1 MAKVAPT
8 RKPGTDIA
16 PKDAPRDAL
25 GTVVTRNEFY
35 RDGYRRLV
43 QIARLEAVA
52 ILALIAVLALTVSA
66 MKGRDRF
73 FATTS
78 DGRVLQMAPLDQPN
92 LPTSKVLSWAT
103 EAAAETMT
111 FNFSDYRKRL
121 QDSSR
126 FFTRNGW
133 QTFNDALSKSNL
145 LEAVQSLQQVVTAA
159 PRAAPVILQEGLV
172 NNVYQWQVQIPFN
185 ITYQAGSKEDNHAQL
200 ITLVIVRVSTLETPD
215 GIAIDQWIAG
225 DLR

>member
-1 MAKVAPT
+1 MAKSAT
-8 RKPGTDIA
+8 QEKPVTDIVA
-16 PKDAPRDAL
+16 RDPL
-25 GTVVTRNEFY
+25 TTVVTRNEFY
-35 RDGYRRLV
+35 RDGYRRMQ
-43 QIARLEAVA
+43 QIMLIEAGA
-52 ILALIAVLALTVSA
+52 IVALILVLALTIGV

-78 DGRVLQMAPLDQPN
+78 DGRLLEMVALDQPN
-92 LPTSKVLSWAT
+92 LPTAKVLSWAA
-103 EAAAETMT
+103 EAATETMT
-111 FNFSDYRKRL
+111 FGFNDYRKRL

-126 FFTRNGW
+126 FFTRSGW

-145 LEAVQSLQQVVTAA
+145 LELVTGNQQVVTAV
-159 PRAAPVILQEGLV
+159 PRSAPVILQAGLV
-172 NNVYQWQVQIPFN
+172 NNVYQWQVQIPLN
-185 ITYQAGSKEDNHAQL
+185 ITYQVGSKEDNRPQL

>member
-1 MAKVAPT
+1 MDKRAAIK
-8 RKPGTDIA
+8 KPGPDTGKNLVS
-16 PKDAPRDAL
+16 KDPLTA
-25 GTVVTRNEFY
+25 VVTRNEFY
-35 RDGYRRLV
+35 RDGYRRL
-43 QIARLEAVA
+43 QLI
-52 ILALIAVLALTVSA
+52 ALIEAAAIVALILVVALTVGV

-78 DGRVLQMAPLDQPN
+78 DGRLLPMIALDEPN
-92 LPTSKVLSWAT
+92 LPTSKVLSWAAN
-103 EAAAETMT
+103 AATETMT
-111 FNFSDYRKRL
+111 FGFNDYRKRL

-126 FFTRNGW
+126 FFTRGGW

-145 LEAVQSLQQVVTAA
+145 LDLVQGNQQVVTAV
-159 PRAAPVILQEGLV
+159 PRTAPVVVQEGLV
-172 NNVYQWQVQIPFN
+172 NNVYQWQVQLPLN
-185 ITYQAGSKEDNHAQL
+185 ITYQVGNKEDNRPQL